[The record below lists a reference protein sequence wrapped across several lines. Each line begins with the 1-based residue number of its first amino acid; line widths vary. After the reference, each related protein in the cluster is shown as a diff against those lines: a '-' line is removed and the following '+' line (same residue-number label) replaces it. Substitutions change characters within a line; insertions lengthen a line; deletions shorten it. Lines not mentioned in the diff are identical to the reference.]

1 MTSTNS
7 TPTPVRDVVIVGGG
21 AAGLSA
27 ALTLARARR
36 AVTVIDAGHPR
47 NAPAAAAHGL
57 LGNEGISPLAL
68 LARGRTEAQSY
79 GAEVRHARVTS
90 ATAHGTGFLVTLD
103 DGQELAARQLLVA
116 TGARDLFPDIPGL
129 REHWGRDVVHCP
141 YCNGWE
147 IRDQHIA
154 LVATGPMSAH
164 QALLFHQWSTRVSF
178 ITNELDFG
186 TEELAKLAALNI
198 PVVDEQVTGLEI
210 ADDKLTGVRL
220 ADGRSVPVDV
230 VALPTQVEANLE
242 GLTGLHLDT
251 ATSPVGTV
259 VQADASGQTSV
270 PGVWAAGNV
279 VSPAHQ
285 ISEAA
290 ANGARVAMTIN
301 TTLVFADAETALT
314 TATSKEA

>member
-7 TPTPVRDVVIVGGG
+7 TQTPVRDVVIVGGG

-57 LGNEGISPLAL
+57 LGNEGISPLVL
-68 LARGRTEAQSY
+68 LERGRTEAQSY
-79 GAEVRHARVTS
+79 GAEARVTS
-90 ATAHGTGFLVTLD
+90 TTAHGTGFLVTLD

-116 TGARDLFPDIPGL
+116 TGVRDLFPNIPGL
-129 REHWGRDVVHCP
+129 PERWGRDVVHCP
-141 YCNGWE
+141 YCHGWE

-154 LVATGPMSAH
+154 LLATGPMSAH
-164 QALLFHQWSTRVSF
+164 QAVLFHQWSTRVSF
-178 ITNELDFG
+178 IINGLDFG

-198 PVVDEQVTGLEI
+198 PVVDEQVTGLDI

-220 ADGRSVPVDV
+220 ADGRIVPVDV
-230 VALPTQVEANLE
+230 VALPTQAEANLE
-242 GLTGLHLDT
+242 GLAGLHLDT
-251 ATSPVGTV
+251 VTNPAGTV
-259 VQADASGQTSV
+259 VQADASGQTNV

-279 VSPAHQ
+279 ISPAHQ

-301 TTLVFADAETALT
+301 TTLVFTDAETALT